1 MGDFDNKLEDL
12 GGRAKEAAGAASD
25 NDSLRNEGR
34 ADQASAG
41 LKDKLADAQEGL
53 EDLIDKARGKDNV

>member
-1 MGDFDNKLEDL
+1 MGDFDNKMEDL
-12 GGRAKEAAGAASD
+12 GGRAKEATGAATD

-41 LKDKLADAQEGL
+41 LKDKLEDAKDGVEN
-53 EDLIDKARGKDNV
+53 LIDKARGKDHV